1 MSSSRLTF
9 QGLSQRAV
17 FLKTGRSSIVNC
29 CGAGTRALP
38 VFLLATPGSLGEH
51 RAMNVKLWFSTVV
64 AAALAGQSALAQLPQ
79 ANIPGLDAA
88 MTKLFGNN
96 NAFTATATA
105 RLLDEKET
113 ETMSMPMTYAL
124 LEGKIR
130 SEIDMTQVKS
140 KQMPAEANAM
150 LKQMGVDKM
159 VSIVRP
165 DKQTQFIIYPTARAY
180 AEMPISKGT
189 NAGGGQDHKMES
201 TKLGTETVDGHP
213 CVKNKVTISSKD
225 DEKHEAI
232 VWNATD
238 LKDFPVKMQM
248 AQAGGGNLVMT
259 YSNIKLE
266 KPDAK
271 LFEPPTDFE
280 KHDSVEKLLQSV
292 MMKMLAK

>member
-1 MSSSRLTF
+1 M
-9 QGLSQRAV
+9 
-17 FLKTGRSSIVNC
+17 
-29 CGAGTRALP
+29 
-38 VFLLATPGSLGEH
+38 PGSLGEH

-64 AAALAGQSALAQLPQ
+64 AVALVGQSALAQLPQ
-79 ANIPGLDAA
+79 ANVPGLDAA
-88 MTKLFGNN
+88 LTKLFGNN

-105 RLLDEKET
+105 RLLDEKEA
-113 ETMSMPMTYAL
+113 ETMSMPMSYAL
-124 LEGKIR
+124 LDGKIR

-165 DKQTQFIIYPTARAY
+165 DKQTQFIVYPTARAY

-189 NAGGGQDHKMES
+189 NAGGASDYKMES
-201 TKLGTETVDGHP
+201 TKLGTETIDGHS
-213 CVKNKVTISSKD
+213 CVKNKVTISKD
-225 DEKHEAI
+225 AEKHEAI

-259 YSNIKLE
+259 YANIKLE

>member
-1 MSSSRLTF
+1 
-9 QGLSQRAV
+9 
-17 FLKTGRSSIVNC
+17 
-29 CGAGTRALP
+29 
-38 VFLLATPGSLGEH
+38 
-51 RAMNVKLWFSTVV
+51 MNVKLWISTIV
-64 AAALAGQSALAQLPQ
+64 AVTLVGQSALAQLPQ
-79 ANIPGLDAA
+79 ANVPGLDAA
-88 MTKLFGNN
+88 LTKLFGNN

-113 ETMSMPMTYAL
+113 ETMSMPMSYAL
-124 LEGKIR
+124 LDGKIR

-165 DKQTQFIIYPTARAY
+165 DKQTQFVVYPTARAY

-189 NAGGGQDHKMES
+189 NGGGNQDYKIES

-213 CVKNKVTISSKD
+213 CVKNKVTISSQD
-225 DEKHEAI
+225 AEKHEAV

-248 AQAGGGNLVMT
+248 AQAGGGTLVMT

-271 LFEPPTDFE
+271 LFEPPADFE
-280 KHDSVEKLLQSV
+280 KHASVEKLLQSV

>member
-1 MSSSRLTF
+1 
-9 QGLSQRAV
+9 
-17 FLKTGRSSIVNC
+17 
-29 CGAGTRALP
+29 
-38 VFLLATPGSLGEH
+38 
-51 RAMNVKLWFSTVV
+51 MNLKLWFSTVV
-64 AAALAGQSALAQLPQ
+64 AAAVVGQSALAQLPQ
-79 ANIPGLDAA
+79 ANVPGLDAA
-88 MTKLFGNN
+88 LTKLFGNN

-113 ETMSMPMTYAL
+113 ETMSMPMGYAML
-124 LEGKIR
+124 DGKIR
-130 SEIDMTQVKS
+130 SEVDMTQVKS
-140 KQMPAEANAM
+140 KQMPAEASAM

-165 DKQTQFIIYPTARAY
+165 DKQMQFIVYPTARAY

-189 NAGGGQDHKMES
+189 NAGGQDYKMES
-201 TKLGTETVDGHP
+201 TKLGAEAIDGHP
-213 CVKNKVTISSKD
+213 CVKNKVIISSKD
-225 DEKHEAI
+225 AEKHEAI

-248 AQAGGGNLVMT
+248 PQAGGGNLLMT
-259 YSNIKLE
+259 YTNIKLE

-271 LFEPPTDFE
+271 LFEPPSDFE

>member
-1 MSSSRLTF
+1 MSSLRLRSNVVKPCDLSRTF
-9 QGLSQRAV
+9 S
-17 FLKTGRSSIVNC
+17 
-29 CGAGTRALP
+29 
-38 VFLLATPGSLGEH
+38 FLLATPGSLGEH
-51 RAMNVKLWFSTVV
+51 RGMNVKLWISTVV
-64 AAALAGQSALAQLPQ
+64 AVTLAGQSAVAQLPQ
-79 ANIPGLDAA
+79 ANVPGLDAA
-88 MTKLFGNN
+88 LTKLFGNN

-113 ETMSMPMTYAL
+113 ETMSMPMSYAL
-124 LEGKIR
+124 LDGKIR

-165 DKQTQFIIYPTARAY
+165 DKQTQLIVYPTARAY
-180 AEMPISKGT
+180 AEMPIGKGT
-189 NAGGGQDHKMES
+189 NASGPQDYKMES

-213 CVKNKVTISSKD
+213 CVKNKVIISSQGS
-225 DEKHEAI
+225 EKHEAI

-259 YSNIKLE
+259 YSRIKLE

-280 KHDSVEKLLQSV
+280 KHDSVEKLLQTV
-292 MMKMLAK
+292 MMKMLANPGALPQRDGP

>member
-1 MSSSRLTF
+1 
-9 QGLSQRAV
+9 
-17 FLKTGRSSIVNC
+17 
-29 CGAGTRALP
+29 
-38 VFLLATPGSLGEH
+38 
-51 RAMNVKLWFSTVV
+51 MNVKLWFSTVV
-64 AAALAGQSALAQLPQ
+64 AAVLAAPSAVAQLPQ
-79 ANIPGLDAA
+79 ANVPGLDAA
-88 MTKLFGNN
+88 LTRLFGNN

-113 ETMSMPMTYAL
+113 ETMSMPMGYAL
-124 LEGKIR
+124 LDGKIR
-130 SEIDMTQVKS
+130 SDIDMTQVKS

-165 DKQTQFIIYPTARAY
+165 DKQMQFIVYPSARAY
-180 AEMPISKGT
+180 AEMPITKGT
-189 NAGGGQDHKMES
+189 NGGGSQDYKMES

-213 CVKNKVTISSKD
+213 CVKNKVIISSKD
-225 DEKHEAI
+225 SEKHEAI

-248 AQAGGGNLVMT
+248 PQAGGGNLVMT
-259 YSNIKLE
+259 YSNIKME
-266 KPDAK
+266 KPDIK

-280 KHDSVEKLLQSV
+280 KHASVEKLLQSV

>member
-1 MSSSRLTF
+1 
-9 QGLSQRAV
+9 
-17 FLKTGRSSIVNC
+17 
-29 CGAGTRALP
+29 
-38 VFLLATPGSLGEH
+38 
-51 RAMNVKLWFSTVV
+51 MNVKLWLSTVIAV
-64 AAALAGQSALAQLPQ
+64 TLVGQSAVAQLPQ
-79 ANIPGLDAA
+79 ANVPGLDAA
-88 MTKLFGNN
+88 LTRLFGSN

-113 ETMSMPMTYAL
+113 ETMSMPMSYAL
-124 LEGKIR
+124 LDGKIR
-130 SEIDMTQVKS
+130 SEVDMTQVKS
-140 KQMPAEANAM
+140 KQMPAEAGATF
-150 LKQMGVDKM
+150 KQMGMDKM

-165 DKQTQFIIYPTARAY
+165 DKQMQFIVYPTARAY
-180 AEMPISKGT
+180 AEMPISKGQT
-189 NAGGGQDHKMES
+189 NADQDLKIES
-201 TKLGTETVDGHP
+201 TKLGTEIVDGHP

-225 DEKHEAI
+225 AEKHEAI

>member
-1 MSSSRLTF
+1 
-9 QGLSQRAV
+9 
-17 FLKTGRSSIVNC
+17 
-29 CGAGTRALP
+29 
-38 VFLLATPGSLGEH
+38 VFLLATRGSLGEH
-51 RAMNVKLWFSTVV
+51 RGMNVKLWVSTVV
-64 AAALAGQSALAQLPQ
+64 AVILIGQAGLAQLPQ
-79 ANIPGLDAA
+79 ANVPGLDAA

-96 NAFTATATA
+96 NAFTSTATA

-113 ETMSMPMTYAL
+113 ETMSMPMTYAFL
-124 LEGKIR
+124 DGKIR

-140 KQMPAEANAM
+140 KQMPAEAGAM
-150 LKQMGVDKM
+150 LKQMGMDKM

-165 DKQTQFIIYPTARAY
+165 DKQTQFIIYPSARAY
-180 AEMPISKGT
+180 TEMPMSKGT
-189 NAGGGQDHKMES
+189 NAGGVQDYKMES

-213 CVKNKVTISSKD
+213 SVKNKVIVSKG

-259 YSNIKLE
+259 FANVKLE

-271 LFEPPTDFE
+271 FFEPPTDLE

-292 MMKMLAK
+292 MMKMLSK

>member
-1 MSSSRLTF
+1 MPARH
-9 QGLSQRAV
+9 
-17 FLKTGRSSIVNC
+17 
-29 CGAGTRALP
+29 

-51 RAMNVKLWFSTVV
+51 RGMNVKLWVSTVV
-64 AAALAGQSALAQLPQ
+64 AVILIGPSGLAQLPQ
-79 ANIPGLDAA
+79 ANMPGLDVA

-96 NAFTATATA
+96 NAFTSTATA

-113 ETMSMPMTYAL
+113 ETMSMPMTYAFL
-124 LEGKIR
+124 DGKIR

-140 KQMPAEANAM
+140 KQMPAEAGAM
-150 LKQMGVDKM
+150 LKQMGMDKM

-165 DKQTQFIIYPTARAY
+165 DKQTQFIIYPSARAY
-180 AEMPISKGT
+180 TEMAMSKGT
-189 NAGGGQDHKMES
+189 NAGGVQDYKMES

-213 CVKNKVTISSKD
+213 SVKNKVIVSKG

-232 VWNATD
+232 VWNASD

-259 YSNIKLE
+259 FANVKLE

-271 LFEPPTDFE
+271 VFEPPTDLE

>member
-1 MSSSRLTF
+1 MW
-9 QGLSQRAV
+9 
-17 FLKTGRSSIVNC
+17 
-29 CGAGTRALP
+29 P
-38 VFLLATPGSLGEH
+38 
-51 RAMNVKLWFSTVV
+51 
-64 AAALAGQSALAQLPQ
+64 
-79 ANIPGLDAA
+79 
-88 MTKLFGNN
+88 
-96 NAFTATATA
+96 
-105 RLLDEKET
+105 
-113 ETMSMPMTYAL
+113 
-124 LEGKIR
+124 
-130 SEIDMTQVKS
+130 
-140 KQMPAEANAM
+140 
-150 LKQMGVDKM
+150 QMGVDKM

-165 DKQTQFIIYPTARAY
+165 DKQTQFVVYPTARAY

-189 NAGGGQDHKMES
+189 NGGGNQDYKIES

-225 DEKHEAI
+225 AEKHEAV

-248 AQAGGGNLVMT
+248 VQAGGGTLVMT

-280 KHDSVEKLLQSV
+280 KHASVEKLLQSV